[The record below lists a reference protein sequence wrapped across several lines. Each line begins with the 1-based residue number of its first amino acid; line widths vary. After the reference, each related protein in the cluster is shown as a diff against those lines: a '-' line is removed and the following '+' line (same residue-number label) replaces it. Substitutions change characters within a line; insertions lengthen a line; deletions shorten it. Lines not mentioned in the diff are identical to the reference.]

1 MVPILLETNPYSFE
15 KRKYEGISGS
25 GHAAC
30 TLSIRTRIL
39 SESNFFRGMEY
50 PMSGHVIE
58 TPLVKTCN
66 RPYFS
71 IHAEYYGVSSMKKS
85 YRNPSSRKVCFS
97 LSINFHDTD
106 GVILSYLQN
115 VNEMWRFDAVKCHE
129 IPWFVKIPVFSLD
142 WNSTVHEIPAFWQH
156 WNSTIHEISNA

>member
-15 KRKYEGISGS
+15 KRKYGGISGS

-39 SESNFFRGMEY
+39 SESNFFRDMEY

-58 TPLVKTCN
+58 TPSVRTCK

-71 IHAEYYGVSSMKKS
+71 RHAEYYGVSSMKKFYS
-85 YRNPSSRKVCFS
+85 TPRQKRFA
-97 LSINFHDTD
+97 FHFQL
-106 GVILSYLQN
+106 I
-115 VNEMWRFDAVKCHE
+115 
-129 IPWFVKIPVFSLD
+129 
-142 WNSTVHEIPAFWQH
+142 
-156 WNSTIHEISNA
+156 STIRMALF

>member
-1 MVPILLETNPYSFE
+1 MVPILLETNPYFFE
-15 KRKYEGISGS
+15 KRKYGGISGS

-58 TPLVKTCN
+58 TPRVKTCKL
-66 RPYFS
+66 PYFS
-71 IHAEYYGVSSMKKS
+71 RHAEYYGVSSMKKF
-85 YRNPSSRKVCFS
+85 YSSASSKKVCFS

-106 GVILSYLQN
+106 GVILIYLQN
-115 VNEMWRFDAVKCHE
+115 VNEM
-129 IPWFVKIPVFSLD
+129 
-142 WNSTVHEIPAFWQH
+142 
-156 WNSTIHEISNA
+156 